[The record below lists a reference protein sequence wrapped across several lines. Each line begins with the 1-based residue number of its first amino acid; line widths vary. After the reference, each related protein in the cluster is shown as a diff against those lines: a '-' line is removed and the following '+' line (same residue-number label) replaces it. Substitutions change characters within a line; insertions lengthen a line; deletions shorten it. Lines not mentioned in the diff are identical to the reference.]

1 MQRRLAGRCVS
12 SSCEQISCLDDTSV
26 GFEICERG
34 VSMAV
39 AAEDQALYGIV
50 SGTLPATI
58 DDVIAMM
65 ERIDAVLADDDGLK
79 WFNRLYL
86 SVTQKVDGGP
96 PAGGWKDA
104 AWLLTL
110 DVVFAGLYFKA
121 VAGALN
127 GENVASSWQ
136 ALMESRR
143 RAGVDRIQFALA
155 GMNAHI
161 NHDLALALIETDE
174 QMDVVP
180 GYASPQHVDYEAVN
194 GLLRA
199 VMPAELE
206 MLAGDALGQLAQD
219 SGKVGRLLAFW
230 DVCKARDLAW
240 DFSNHLR
247 GLQGPARLVG
257 LGAQDQV
264 TGVLGRAILVCP

>member
-1 MQRRLAGRCVS
+1 
-12 SSCEQISCLDDTSV
+12 
-26 GFEICERG
+26 
-34 VSMAV
+34 MAV

-50 SGTLPATI
+50 SGMLPATI

-65 ERIDAVLADDDGLK
+65 EGIDSVLADDDGLK

-86 SVTQKVDGGP
+86 SVTQKVDGAP

-104 AWLLTL
+104 AWLLML

-127 GENVASSWQ
+127 GENVPSSWQ

-161 NHDLALALIETDE
+161 NHDLAFALLATDA
-174 QMDVVP
+174 QRGVTPAV
-180 GYASPQHVDYEAVN
+180 GSPQYLDYEAVN
-194 GLLRA
+194 GLLQA
-199 VMPAELE
+199 LMPQTLT
-206 MLAGDALGQLAQD
+206 MLATDTLGVLAQD
-219 SGKVGRLLAFW
+219 TGKVGRLLAFW
-230 DVCKARDLAW
+230 DICKARELAW
-240 DFSNHLR
+240 GFADYLR
-247 GLQGPARLVG
+247 GVPGPMQVVAA
-257 LGAQDQV
+257 GAQDQM
-264 TGVLGRAILVCP
+264 TGVVGRAILAFV